1 MRSTTLDIA
10 LKGAKGTV
18 MELEAVIFDLDG
30 VLADTTEHHYQ
41 AWKQVAEKLG
51 IPFSQED
58 NERLRGLS
66 RRSCLEMLLA
76 GRAIPEDEL
85 YELLEM
91 KNDLFLELI
100 KEMGPQDLMPGA
112 AALFHELGAAGIPIG
127 IASSSGNAHL
137 VIEKLQLG
145 GFIAAIGDRFNA
157 ARLKPEPDIFLFA
170 ASALGHA
177 PEACIAIED
186 SLAGIEAA
194 HAAGMCVV
202 GVDGAPAL
210 RDGNPDAYYSS
221 LTVVTLEILRQVHRS
236 WMERRASSLS
246 ASEPGYKLDSK
257 FDLLSE

>member
-1 MRSTTLDIA
+1 M
-10 LKGAKGTV
+10 

-51 IPFSQED
+51 IPFSRED

-66 RRSCLEMLLA
+66 RLSCLETLLA
-76 GRAIPEDEL
+76 GRVIPEDEI

-91 KNDLFLELI
+91 KNDLFLDLI
-100 KEMGPQDLMPGA
+100 KEMGPKDLMPGA
-112 AALFHELGAAGIPIG
+112 AELFHELRAAGIPIG

-137 VIEKLQLG
+137 VIEKLELG
-145 GFIAAIGDRFNA
+145 EFIAAIGDRFNA
-157 ARLKPEPDIFLFA
+157 SRLKPEPDIFLFA

-186 SLAGIEAA
+186 SLAGIQAA

-210 RDGNPDAYYSS
+210 RDGNPDAYHGS
-221 LTVVTLEILRQVHRS
+221 LTEVRLEDLRQVHRS
-236 WMERRASSLS
+236 WVENRASNLP
-246 ASEPGYKLDSK
+246 ASKPEYKIDSK